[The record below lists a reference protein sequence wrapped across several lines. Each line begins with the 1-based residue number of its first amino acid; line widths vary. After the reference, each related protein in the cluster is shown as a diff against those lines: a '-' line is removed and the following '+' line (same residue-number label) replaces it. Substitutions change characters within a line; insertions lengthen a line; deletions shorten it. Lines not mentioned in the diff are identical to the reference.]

1 VFLDEH
7 IGKPKCEQADWP
19 GAAPRRRHKIEG
31 TEMPS
36 WAAGAGLE
44 LPSVVRWQRKGT
56 AATETR
62 PPETALTKET
72 ERRPALEHCA
82 HELLARNGLQFAWTP
97 RTGRQERCTW
107 TAATMNAKN
116 RTETDQ
122 QQAKTGIENSAN
134 INQQQTK

>member
-1 VFLDEH
+1 VQNQNQNELVTVFLDEH

-82 HELLARNGLQFAWTP
+82 HMNCWRETDSSSRGHQGPEGRNAVRGLQQ
-97 RTGRQERCTW
+97 R
-107 TAATMNAKN
+107 
-116 RTETDQ
+116 
-122 QQAKTGIENSAN
+122 
-134 INQQQTK
+134 